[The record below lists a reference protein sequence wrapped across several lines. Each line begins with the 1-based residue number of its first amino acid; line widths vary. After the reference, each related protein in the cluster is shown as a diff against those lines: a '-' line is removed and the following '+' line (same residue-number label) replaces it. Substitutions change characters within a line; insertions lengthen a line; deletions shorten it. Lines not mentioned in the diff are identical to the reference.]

1 MTIETP
7 RRRPAT
13 VTGAVVLLYLG
24 GIAQIGLGVVSIF
37 LRYST
42 EVQADGLT
50 LAVTLTGAGMALFG
64 LFMIAIASGV
74 ARGSALSRASASA
87 IVVLAL
93 GLAVAD
99 LVVAGDGDWTGVVVQ
114 SIVAAAVLLPLWL
127 GGGRR
132 YFAVR

>member
-1 MTIETP
+1 MT
-7 RRRPAT
+7 
-13 VTGAVVLLYLG
+13 VAVVVLYLG

-50 LAVTLTGAGMALFG
+50 LAVTLTGAGMVLFG

-74 ARGSALSRASASA
+74 ARGSALSRAIASA
-87 IVVLAL
+87 IVALAL
-93 GLAVAD
+93 ALAVVD

-114 SIVAAAVLLPLWL
+114 SVVAAAVLLPLWL
-127 GGGRR
+127 GGGRA
-132 YFAVR
+132 YFAAR